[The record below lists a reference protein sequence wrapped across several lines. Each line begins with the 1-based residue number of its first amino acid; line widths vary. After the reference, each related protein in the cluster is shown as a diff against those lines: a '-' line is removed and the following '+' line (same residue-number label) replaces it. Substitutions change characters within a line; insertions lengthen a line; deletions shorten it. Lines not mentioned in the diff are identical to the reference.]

1 MISISSTPAGAD
13 INMDGKYHGTT
24 SATGNAIIVS
34 VAPGHHT
41 VSLDLAGYNH
51 WETGVD
57 VTVGDTSHVSASLV
71 SSPPSPTTSI
81 ISISSSPSN
90 ADVYLNDVYKGL
102 TPLTLTDVAPGTYT
116 MEMKI
121 DDYNDW
127 STSVQATAG
136 NTESVS
142 ATLTSSSSPPTPT
155 PAKSTPATVLGAV
168 VALILS
174 GVIAL
179 RRRRGLE

>member
-1 MISISSTPAGAD
+1 
-13 INMDGKYHGTT
+13 MDGKYHGTT
-24 SATGNAIIVS
+24 SATGDSIIVS

-41 VSLDLAGYNH
+41 ISLDLSGYNH

-57 VTVGDTSHVSASLV
+57 VSAGETSHVSASFV
-71 SSPPSPTTSI
+71 PSPPAPTTSI
-81 ISISSSPSN
+81 ISISSSPSGAN
-90 ADVYLNDVYKGL
+90 VYLDNVYKGI

-116 MEMKI
+116 MEMKLGG
-121 DDYNDW
+121 YNDW

-142 ATLTSSSSPPTPT
+142 ATLASSSSPAPP

-168 VALILS
+168 VALVLS
-174 GVIAL
+174 GIVSL
-179 RRRRGLE
+179 RKRRERE

>member
-13 INMDGKYHGTT
+13 IHMDGVYHGKT
-24 SATGNAIIVS
+24 SSTGDAIIVA

-41 VSLDLAGYNH
+41 ISLDLAGYNH
-51 WETGVD
+51 WEAGVD
-57 VTVGDTSHVSASLV
+57 VTAGKTSHVSASLV

-90 ADVYLNDVYKGL
+90 ANVYLNDVYKGL
-102 TPLTLTDVAPGTYT
+102 TPLTLTDIAPGTYT
-116 MEMKI
+116 MEMKL
-121 DDYNDW
+121 DDYKDW

-142 ATLTSSSSPPTPT
+142 ATLTSSSAPPAPT
-155 PAKSTPATVLGAV
+155 KAKSTPATVLGTV
-168 VALILS
+168 VALVLS

-179 RRRRGLE
+179 RRRRGRE